1 MDTLFTGKKPVEVDD
16 DDEDDSL
23 SLGIEL
29 RSSSKVK
36 KTKTKAA
43 VAKKLLKKKIQVN
56 KKVVFDD
63 EGSVVPD
70 SRRDKRSEL
79 ARSYEMENTPGID
92 VEKAKIA
99 LKEEDQYDKKLFRD
113 RIKAR
118 HREERRKAK
127 LARKGVTADDEDA
140 EEGEEGPMLKTNDEE
155 DDSEDDYQPNLDW
168 LPDPDKI
175 YGLKEESDDDV
186 DDNDVSELSDDDS
199 EDEWGSRGNK
209 RQRQVVNTDSE
220 SEEEEQPPP
229 KKKMLGKSKI
239 TKKSKLSDSI
249 DKNLMEDLALQLLR
263 GKR

>member
-1 MDTLFTGKKPVEVDD
+1 MDTLFTGKKPVEL
-16 DDEDDSL
+16 DDEDDESL
-23 SLGIEL
+23 PLDVEVPTL
-29 RSSSKVK
+29 NKVK

-70 SRRDKRSEL
+70 TRRDKRSEL
-79 ARSYEMENTPGID
+79 AKSYEMEDAPGID
-92 VEKAKIA
+92 VEKAKQA
-99 LKEEDQYDKKLFRD
+99 LQEEDQYDKKLFRE

-127 LARKGVTADDEDA
+127 LARKGVSAGDED
-140 EEGEEGPMLKTNDEE
+140 EEEDDGAVLKTNDDE

-175 YGLKEESDDDV
+175 YGSKQESDDEV
-186 DDNDVSELSDDDS
+186 DDNDVSEFSDAEDS
-199 EDEWGSRGNK
+199 ADEWDSRGNK

-220 SEEEEQPPP
+220 SDEEEQPPP
-229 KKKMLGKSKI
+229 KKKMLGKSKNM
-239 TKKSKLSDSI
+239 KKSTLSDDI

>member
-1 MDTLFTGKKPVEVDD
+1 MDTLFTGKKPVEMDD
-16 DDEDDSL
+16 DDDGDNLPLDVESP
-23 SLGIEL
+23 
-29 RSSSKVK
+29 SSSKVK

-56 KKVVFDD
+56 KKVVFDE

-70 SRRDKRSEL
+70 TRRDKRSEL
-79 ARSYEMENTPGID
+79 ARSYEMEDTPGID
-92 VEKAKIA
+92 VEKAKEA
-99 LKEEDQYDKKLFRD
+99 LKEEDQYDKKLFRE

-127 LARKGVTADDEDA
+127 LARKGVSADDEDQ
-140 EEGEEGPMLKTNDEE
+140 EEGEEGPMLKTNDE

-175 YGLKEESDDDV
+175 YGSKEESDDDI
-186 DDNDVSELSDDDS
+186 DDNDVSEFS
-199 EDEWGSRGNK
+199 EDSADEWDSRGNK
-209 RQRQVVNTDSE
+209 RRRQVVNTDSE

-229 KKKMLGKSKI
+229 KKKMLAKSK
-239 TKKSKLSDSI
+239 TMKKSKLSDSI